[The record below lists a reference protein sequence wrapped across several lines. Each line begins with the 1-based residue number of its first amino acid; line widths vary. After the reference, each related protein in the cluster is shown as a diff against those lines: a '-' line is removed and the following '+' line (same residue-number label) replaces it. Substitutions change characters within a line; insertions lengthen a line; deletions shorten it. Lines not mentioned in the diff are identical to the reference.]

1 MVGNQIGAV
10 KLRAIDIARNANSS
24 SGHRPARPEATPAQ
38 GRRLLPE
45 TLGAVACGGASSIA
59 SFDSGKPAFLPRS
72 KSPED
77 LL

>member
-24 SGHRPARPEATPAQ
+24 SGHRPARPEAQ